1 MFTPNLEV
9 DIIKIVHKGLEYG
22 MMQVIAEG

>member
-1 MFTPNLEV
+1 M
-9 DIIKIVHKGLEYG
+9 VHKGIEYG